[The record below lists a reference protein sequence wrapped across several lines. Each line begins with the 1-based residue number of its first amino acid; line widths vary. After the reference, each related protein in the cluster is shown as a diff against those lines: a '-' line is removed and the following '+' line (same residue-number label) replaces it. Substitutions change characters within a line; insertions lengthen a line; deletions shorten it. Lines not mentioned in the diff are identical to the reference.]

1 MRRLPT
7 GVAVAQVKPNMTKRA
22 AIKAIASFLPAGRLT
37 NEQLAVEFG
46 DWHASQI
53 LSKTGVA
60 VRGVAAA
67 NECASD
73 LGVAAGKRLFEN
85 GACSPDEVD
94 FLIFCTQSP
103 DYFTPTTACLMQ
115 DRLGLKTSCGAIDIN
130 QGCSG
135 YVYGLAVAKSLVEA
149 GTANKVLL
157 ITADTYTKFI
167 NRRDRSLLTLFG
179 DGAAATVV
187 GAVAAESELIG
198 PFVLGTDGRGANQII
213 VKAGGLRCPPT
224 PATAVERE
232 DQAGNWRSEQNLFM
246 DGADVFGFALKTV
259 PQALGQLLEKCG
271 LTFEQIDFVI
281 PHQANKFML
290 ERLRAKMKIPA
301 EKFWID
307 MEQCG
312 NTVSSTIP
320 IALESAMQQ
329 GRVKTGDRVAL
340 VGFGVGYSWGAAMVN
355 II

>member
-1 MRRLPT
+1 ME
-7 GVAVAQVKPNMTKRA
+7 NRA
-22 AIKAIASFLPAGRLT
+22 AIRAIRSFLPAGKLT
-37 NEQLAVEFG
+37 NEQLAEEFG

-60 VRGVAAA
+60 VRGVAGP

-73 LGVAAGKRLFEN
+73 LGVAAAERLFAG
-85 GACSPDEVD
+85 GAHASEEVD

-103 DYFTPTTACLMQ
+103 DYFTPTTACVMQ
-115 DRLGLKTSCGAIDIN
+115 DRLGLRTDCGAIDIN

-135 YVYGLAVAKSLVEA
+135 YIYGLALAKSLVEA
-149 GTANKVLL
+149 GTAGNVLL

-179 DGAAATVV
+179 DGAAATLI
-187 GAVAAESELIG
+187 GATPADRELVG

-224 PATAVERE
+224 PETAIEKE
-232 DQAGNWRSEQNLFM
+232 DSAGNWRSAENLFM
-246 DGADVFGFALKTV
+246 DGADVFGFAMKTV
-259 PQALGQLLEKCG
+259 PEALGRLLDKCG
-271 LTFEQIDFVI
+271 LSLDQIDFIV

-320 IALESAMQQ
+320 IALESALEQ
-329 GRVKTGDRVAL
+329 GRIKHGDRVAL
-340 VGFGVGYSWGAAMVN
+340 VGFGVGYSWGATMIEIV
-355 II
+355 

>member
-1 MRRLPT
+1 M
-7 GVAVAQVKPNMTKRA
+7 NKRA
-22 AIKAIASFLPAGRLT
+22 AIKAISSYLPAGKLT
-37 NEQLAVEFG
+37 NEQLAEEFG

-60 VRGVAAA
+60 VRGVAAPD
-67 NECASD
+67 ECASD
-73 LGVAAGKRLFEN
+73 LGVAAARRLFE
-85 GACSPDEVD
+85 GSGRSADEID
-94 FLIFCTQSP
+94 FLVFCTQSP
-103 DYFTPTTACLMQ
+103 DYFTPTTACVMQ
-115 DRLGLKTSCGAIDIN
+115 DRLGLKTSCGAIDVN

-135 YVYGLAVAKSLVEA
+135 YVYGLALAKSLVEA
-149 GTANKVLL
+149 GTAENVLL

-179 DGAAATVV
+179 DGAAATLV
-187 GAVAAESELIG
+187 GSMPAESELIG

-213 VKAGGLRCPPT
+213 VKAGGLRCPPS
-224 PATAVERE
+224 AETAVERE
-232 DQAGNWRSEQNLFM
+232 DQSGNWRSDENLFM

-259 PQALGQLLEKCG
+259 PQAMGQLLEKSG
-271 LTFEQIDFVI
+271 LTSEQLDFVI

-329 GRVKTGDRVAL
+329 GRVKAGDRVAL
-340 VGFGVGYSWGAAMVN
+340 IGFGVGYSWGAAMVE
-355 II
+355 IV

>member
-1 MRRLPT
+1 M
-7 GVAVAQVKPNMTKRA
+7 NKRA
-22 AIKAIASFLPAGRLT
+22 AIKAVASYLPAAKIT
-37 NEQLAVEFG
+37 NEQLAEEFG

-60 VRGVAAA
+60 VRGVSAAD
-67 NECASD
+67 ECASD
-73 LGVAAGKRLFEN
+73 LGVTAAKRLFQSSK
-85 GACSPDEVD
+85 CSPGEID
-94 FLIFCTQSP
+94 FLVFCTQSP

-135 YVYGLAVAKSLVEA
+135 YVYGLALAKSLVEA
-149 GTANKVLL
+149 GTAENVLL
-157 ITADTYTKFI
+157 ITGDTYTKFI

-179 DGAAATVV
+179 DGAAATLV
-187 GAVAAESELIG
+187 GSVPSEAELIG

-224 PATAVERE
+224 AETAVEKE
-232 DQAGNWRSEQNLFM
+232 DASGNWRSEQNLFM
-246 DGADVFGFALKTV
+246 DGADVFGFAMKVV
-259 PQALGQLLEKCG
+259 PQALNQLLQKCE
-271 LTFEQIDFVI
+271 LTLDQVDFII

-290 ERLRAKMKIPA
+290 ERLRAKMKISA

-320 IALESAMQQ
+320 IALESALQQ
-329 GRVKTGDRVAL
+329 GRVKAGDRVAL
-340 VGFGVGYSWGAAMVN
+340 VGFGVGYSWGATMVK